1 MRGDA
6 KPLVKMLQGA
16 DTRFV
21 IPVYQ
26 RNYDWRQRH
35 ASASSTT
42 SRESPGRGA
51 LSTSS
56 EA

>member
-26 RNYDWRQRH
+26 RNYDWRQEH

>member
-16 DTRFV
+16 DARFV

-26 RNYDWRQRH
+26 RNYD
-35 ASASSTT
+35 
-42 SRESPGRGA
+42 
-51 LSTSS
+51 
-56 EA
+56 